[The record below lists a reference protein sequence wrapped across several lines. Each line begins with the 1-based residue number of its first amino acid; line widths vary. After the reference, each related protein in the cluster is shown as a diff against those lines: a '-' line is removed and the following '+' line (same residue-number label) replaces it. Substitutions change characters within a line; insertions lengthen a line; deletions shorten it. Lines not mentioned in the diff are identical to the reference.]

1 MNSSLSVGS
10 LFDYS
15 YWATRQI
22 LSAVS
27 EASPA
32 LFAAPADFTYR
43 GLRATLVHALDVEE
57 SWRQRLRGEP
67 ASVYD
72 TEIDP
77 ELFPD
82 VATLGHAWDEDE
94 AEMRAWLLHLNEDD
108 LSNVVDLGPKDR
120 FPLWV
125 FLTHVITHSTQQRR
139 DAALILERAGHTPP
153 EIDFLYYAD
162 F

>member
-1 MNSSLSVGS
+1 
-10 LFDYS
+10 
-15 YWATRQI
+15 
-22 LSAVS
+22 
-27 EASPA
+27 
-32 LFAAPADFTYR
+32 
-43 GLRATLVHALDVEE
+43 
-57 SWRQRLRGEP
+57 
-67 ASVYD
+67 
-72 TEIDP
+72 
-77 ELFPD
+77 